1 MGTGRKTRLR
11 RILRRKRIKRA
22 IKAYGN
28 YIAAGVLVF
37 VVCVAVVGAAVKPT
51 ASTLPKNTP
60 EPVQN
65 AQTTENT
72 TEEAETYPFNLMSF
86 DWDGEALDG
95 WTRYEVPEDY
105 ADNGGYFPECMQQFT
120 YIICKQNG
128 VDYALVLAII
138 ETESGY
144 RWDAASSEGST
155 GYMQVLAK
163 WHEERMHR
171 LNVDNVENPYFNIM
185 VGVDYLAELQERF
198 DTEAEVLTAYN
209 YGVAG
214 AYEYVWNKGL
224 TETEYS
230 REVQQAK
237 ERIERRMRGE
247 W

>member
-1 MGTGRKTRLR
+1 MVV
-11 RILRRKRIKRA
+11 I
-22 IKAYGN
+22 
-28 YIAAGVLVF
+28 VF
-37 VVCVAVVGAAVKPT
+37 TVGAAVKP
-51 ASTLPKNTP
+51 AANSLPEDTKEP
-60 EPVQN
+60 EPTPP
-65 AQTTENT
+65 TTEAVQQ
-72 TEEAETYPFNLMSF
+72 EPYPFNLMSL
-86 DWDGEALDG
+86 DWSGEELEG

-105 ADNGGYFPECMQQFT
+105 ADHGGYFPECMQQFT

-144 RWDAASSEGST
+144 RWDATSSEGST

-209 YGVAG
+209 SGAIIHLVVSEMTKTLRTCGSAG
-214 AYEYVWNKGL
+214 IGRQARLRIWWSLRSCGFKSHLPQNENPCACKGFFL
-224 TETEYS
+224 LKKNQRKFLS
-230 REVQQAK
+230 
-237 ERIERRMRGE
+237 GSL
-247 W
+247 

>member
-1 MGTGRKTRLR
+1 METGRKTRLR

-28 YIAAGVLVF
+28 YVAAGVLAF

-60 EPVQN
+60 EPVQ
-65 AQTTENT
+65 TTQPTGST
-72 TEEAETYPFNLMSF
+72 TEEAEEYPFNLMSF
-86 DWDGEALDG
+86 DWDGEELED

-105 ADNGGYFPECMQQFT
+105 ADHGGYFPECMQQFT

-144 RWDAASSEGST
+144 RWDATSSGGST

-209 YGVAG
+209 YGVTG
-214 AYEYVWNKGL
+214 AYQHVWNKGL
-224 TETEYS
+224 TDTEYS